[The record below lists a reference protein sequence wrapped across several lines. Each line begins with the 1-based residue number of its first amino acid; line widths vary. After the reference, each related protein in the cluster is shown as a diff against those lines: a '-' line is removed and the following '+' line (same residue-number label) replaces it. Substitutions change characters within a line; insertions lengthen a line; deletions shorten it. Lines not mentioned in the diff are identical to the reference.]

1 MAASELNISL
11 FGLLRAQFGN
21 ALPVIRC
28 TKATLVH
35 LSHTL
40 EDLVLRERIPAL
52 MFTGF
57 QESGHWRQETERYQ
71 ALANVAQQ
79 VCIFA
84 GGTLPPE
91 STASQLHVT
100 LKGDDPLRQEWF
112 LAILSTQFTVLLCG
126 QDRATPVGDEAMRQF
141 DTIWSF
147 DAAVINCVLD
157 RLEEVIAEYR
167 PERLPALQTARRA
180 YPPTAP
186 DAAIVTR
193 LTAELVSFEERLNQQ
208 LRQAKEEAE
217 RASRAKS
224 EFLGRMS
231 HELRTPLN
239 AVIGF
244 AQILE
249 LDDPTSDEQRE
260 NIQHILQGGRHLLN
274 LINEVLDL
282 AKIEAGRLELSLE
295 PVRIRPLVDD
305 TLALI
310 QPLAAAQQITVEHR
324 SVGQGTWQVVVDQ
337 HRLQQVLLNLLSNAI
352 KYNRPSGTITITYS
366 EPAEGWLRVGV
377 TDTGHGIP
385 AEDMGRLF
393 TPFERLRAERTGVEG
408 TGIGLALSKALVEAM
423 GGTIGLYSTVG
434 QGSTFWFELPRAEHT
449 PQPADGNTDVL
460 ITQAAAPSAV
470 SKVLYIEDNLSNLR
484 LVQRI
489 VARRPSVEL
498 LSAMQ
503 GGLGIDLAREHR
515 PDLIFLDLN
524 LPDLSGAEV
533 LKRLQHD
540 PRTAAIPLVVI
551 SADATPRQI
560 ATIMNLGVRAYLT
573 KPLDVQEFLQVLDDA
588 LLHRSGALVG

>member
-1 MAASELNISL
+1 MTASELNISL
-11 FGLLRAQFGN
+11 FGLLRAHFGDE
-21 ALPVIRC
+21 LPVIRC

-40 EDLVLRERIPAL
+40 EDLVLCERIPAL

-57 QESGHWRQETERYQ
+57 QESGHWRKETERYQ

-100 LKGDDPLRQEWF
+100 LRGDDPLRQEWF

-126 QDRATPVGDEAMRQF
+126 QDRAVPVGEEATRQF

-157 RLEEVIAEYR
+157 RLEDVIAQYR
-167 PERLPALQTARRA
+167 PERLSALQEARRA

-249 LDDPTSDEQRE
+249 LDDPASDEQRE
-260 NIQHILQGGRHLLN
+260 NIQHILKGGRHLLS

-305 TLALI
+305 TLALV
-310 QPLAAAQQITVEHR
+310 QPLAAAQRIAVEHR

-352 KYNRPSGTITITYS
+352 KYNRPGGTITYS

-385 AEDMGRLF
+385 AEDMSRLF

-449 PQPADGNTDVL
+449 PPAADATVD
-460 ITQAAAPSAV
+460 APAAPAAEPQAV
-470 SKVLYIEDNLSNLR
+470 SNVLYIEDNLSNLR

-489 VARRPSVEL
+489 VARRPNIEL

-503 GGLGIDLAREHR
+503 GGLGIDLARQHR
-515 PDLIFLDLN
+515 PDLILLDLN
-524 LPDLSGAEV
+524 LPDLSGPEV
-533 LKRLQHD
+533 LERLQRD
-540 PRTAAIPLVVI
+540 PQTAAIPLVVI
-551 SADATPRQI
+551 SADATPHQI
-560 ATIMNLGVRAYLT
+560 ASIMDLGVRAYLT

-588 LLHRSGALVG
+588 LMHRSGTLVG